1 MFTLIKNLLVE
12 DYLVALVVDGN
23 ENSPG
28 FVRYHLEKK
37 KKHTHSHSLVKG
49 KKLTLD
55 RKLGFLLNTPCL
67 N

>member
-28 FVRYHLEKK
+28 FVRYPSEKK
-37 KKHTHSHSLVKG
+37 RKNTHTHTAL
-49 KKLTLD
+49 
-55 RKLGFLLNTPCL
+55 
-67 N
+67 

>member
-28 FVRYHLEKK
+28 FVRYPSEKK
-37 KKHTHSHSLVKG
+37 RKKYTHSHSLVNG
-49 KKLTLD
+49 KKTHTGQQI
-55 RKLGFLLNTPCL
+55 KTFLH
-67 N
+67 